1 MASKREQVAE
11 AIKVMLATALPGADV
26 ARNDEKAR
34 RIGPGGLALLHDGD
48 PGEADVTLSPLSY
61 TWSHAFELEVFAY
74 ESATKSRSEVLD
86 DMLRPIGAAVAAD
99 RTLGGL
105 CEWLDAAAPAP
116 EDVGLPGQEPARS
129 VQLTL
134 TAIYTTTNPLT

>member
-1 MASKREQVAE
+1 MASMREQVAE
-11 AIKVMLATALPGADV
+11 ALRALLAAALPGADV

-34 RIGPGGLALLHDGD
+34 RVGPGGLAILHDGD
-48 PGEADVTLSPLSY
+48 PGEPDITLSPLSY
-61 TWSHAFELEVFAY
+61 TWTHAFEVEVFAY

-86 DMLRPIGAAVAAD
+86 DLLRPIGQAVSAD

-116 EDVGLPGQEPARS
+116 EDVALPGQEAARS

-134 TAIYTTTNPLT
+134 TAIYTTSNPLT